1 MTALLIKSIIVKN
14 ELVNKFN
21 STVAKINSEDSGV
34 TAVEYALIIG
44 LIAIVI
50 IAAVTLLGTSISDL
64 FTQARCAV
72 TGKTFIA
79 ATGSGATRV
88 AATCSA

>member
-1 MTALLIKSIIVKN
+1 MTAIIVKSIIIKN

-21 STVAKINSEDSGV
+21 STIKKINSEDSGV

-50 IAAVTLLGTSISDL
+50 IGAVTFLGTNISNL
-64 FTQARCAV
+64 FSKARCAIV
-72 TGKTFIA
+72 GGVWTDPGTN
-79 ATGSGATRV
+79 V
-88 AATCSA
+88 AATAASCTK

>member
-44 LIAIVI
+44 LLAIVL
-50 IAAVTLLGTSISDL
+50 IAALTLLGTSIADI
-64 FTQARCAV
+64 FTKARCAV
-72 TGKTFIA
+72 TAKDYIA

-88 AATCSA
+88 AASCSA